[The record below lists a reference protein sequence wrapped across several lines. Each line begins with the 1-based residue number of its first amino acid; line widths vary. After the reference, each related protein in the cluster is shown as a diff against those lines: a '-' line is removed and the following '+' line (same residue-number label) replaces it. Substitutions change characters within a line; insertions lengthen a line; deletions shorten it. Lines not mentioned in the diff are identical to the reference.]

1 MKTDYK
7 EHLIET
13 ISNIYNS
20 MTPNEPLR
28 AHGKML
34 GSLLAVVTT
43 EQLESILGFAIKSS
57 LENSNTEK

>member
-13 ISNIYNS
+13 IQNIYNS

-43 EQLESILGFAIKSS
+43 EQLEDVLKFAIQSS
-57 LENSNTEK
+57 LANSNTEK